1 MKGSVMKKIILS
13 LILASSLAVPAFAA
27 SWNAVNRVPVVGKQV
42 LDKNSLPSNAKFVI
56 TETAVTN
63 STSNTNNEIYIQKTD
78 LGYTGNDNEVAAI
91 VAKELGIIINAN
103 ASKKKFVSNI
113 ASALA
118 GSITDESAQNK
129 ALIINELTMNNM
141 SEKDQMNA
149 DVTGTDLMI
158 QAGYNPLAMIV
169 VLGKMP
175 GSTMDTLKSQPN
187 NFKRSMYIYDYLS
200 YNYPSKV
207 KAGYN
212 CKEYKNFLAYIQ
224 PTIDERKS
232 NKAKLAKFEKEQ
244 AKLKKERAKQ
254 IAKYKATGGLNG
266 WDASYTILKNLSESS
281 EK

>member
-1 MKGSVMKKIILS
+1 MKKLILS
-13 LILASSLAVPAFAA
+13 LCIASLISAPALAA
-27 SWNAVNRVPVVGKQV
+27 SWSAVDRTPTVGKQI
-42 LDKNSLPSNAKFVI
+42 LTKNNLPSTTKFVV

-63 STSNTNNEIYIQKTD
+63 STSNTNDEIYVQKTD

-91 VAKELGIIINAN
+91 LAQEIGVIINAN
-103 ASKKKFVSNI
+103 ASKKKLVSNI
-113 ASALA
+113 TSAIA
-118 GSITDESAQNK
+118 GNFVDTNLENT
-129 ALIINELTMNNM
+129 ALVANELTLNNM
-141 SEKDQMNA
+141 SAKDQMNA
-149 DVTGTDLMI
+149 DITGVDLMI

-175 GSTMDTLKSQPN
+175 GSTVDILKSQPN
-187 NFKRSMYIYDYLS
+187 NYKRSMYIYDYLA

-224 PTIDERKS
+224 PTIDERNS
-232 NKAKLAKFEKEQ
+232 NKTKLAKFQKEQ

>member
-1 MKGSVMKKIILS
+1 MKKILLS
-13 LILASSLAVPAFAA
+13 LILAGTLAMPALAA
-27 SWNAVNRVPVVGKQV
+27 TWSAVDRTPTVGKQI
-42 LDKNSLPSNAKFVI
+42 LSKNNLPSTTKFVV

-63 STSNTNNEIYIQKTD
+63 STSNTNDEIYVQKTD
-78 LGYTGNDNEVAAI
+78 LGYTGNDNEVAAVI
-91 VAKELGIIINAN
+91 AQEIGVIINAN
-103 ASKKKFVSNI
+103 ASKKKLVSNI
-113 ASALA
+113 TSAIA
-118 GSITDESAQNK
+118 GNFVDTNLENT
-129 ALIINELTMNNM
+129 ALVANELTLNNM
-141 SEKDQMNA
+141 SAKDQMNA
-149 DVTGTDLMI
+149 DITGVDLMI

-175 GSTMDTLKSQPN
+175 GSTVDILKSQPN

-224 PTIDERKS
+224 PTIDERNS
-232 NKAKLAKFEKEQ
+232 NKSKLAKFQKEQ

-254 IAKYKATGGLNG
+254 IAKYKATRGLNG

-281 EK
+281 EN

>member
-1 MKGSVMKKIILS
+1 MKKVLLLFMAIL
-13 LILASSLAVPAFAA
+13 LASPAFSATW
-27 SWNAVNRVPVVGKQV
+27 SAVDRVPTVGKQI
-42 LDKNSLPSNAKFVI
+42 LSKNSLPADTKFVV
-56 TETAVTN
+56 TETAVVN
-63 STSNTNNEIYIQKTD
+63 STSNTNNEIYIQKEA
-78 LGYTGNDNEVAAI
+78 LGYTGNDNEVAAVI
-91 VAKELGIIINAN
+91 SQEIGTIINAN
-103 ASKKKFVSNI
+103 ASKKKVVSNI

-118 GSITDESAQNK
+118 GSVSGESAQNN
-129 ALIINELTMNNM
+129 AIIINQLAMNSM

-187 NFKRSMYIYDYLS
+187 NFKRTMYIYDYLA

-212 CKEYKNFLAYIQ
+212 CQEYKNFLAYIQ
-224 PTIDERKS
+224 PTIDERNADK
-232 NKAKLAKFEKEQ
+232 KKLAKFNKEQ
-244 AKLKKERAKQ
+244 AKLKTERAKQ

>member
-1 MKGSVMKKIILS
+1 MKKILLS
-13 LILASSLAVPAFAA
+13 LILAGTLAMPALAA
-27 SWNAVNRVPVVGKQV
+27 TWSAVDRTPTVGKQI
-42 LDKNSLPSNAKFVI
+42 LSKNNLPSTTKFVV

-63 STSNTNNEIYIQKTD
+63 STSNTNDEIYVQKTD
-78 LGYTGNDNEVAAI
+78 LGYTGNDNEVAAVI
-91 VAKELGIIINAN
+91 AQEIGVIINAN
-103 ASKKKFVSNI
+103 ASKKKLVSNI
-113 ASALA
+113 TSAIA
-118 GSITDESAQNK
+118 GNFVNTNLENT
-129 ALIINELTMNNM
+129 ALVANELTLNNM
-141 SEKDQMNA
+141 SAKDQMNA
-149 DVTGTDLMI
+149 DITGVDLMI

-175 GSTMDTLKSQPN
+175 GSTVDILKSQPN

-224 PTIDERKS
+224 PTIDERNS
-232 NKAKLAKFEKEQ
+232 NKSKLAKFQKEQ

-281 EK
+281 EN

>member
-1 MKGSVMKKIILS
+1 MKKVLLLFMAIL
-13 LILASSLAVPAFAA
+13 LASPAFSATW
-27 SWNAVNRVPVVGKQV
+27 SAVDRVPTVGKQI
-42 LDKNSLPSNAKFVI
+42 LTKNNLPTDTKFVV
-56 TETAVTN
+56 TETAVQN
-63 STSNTNNEIYIQKTD
+63 STSNTNNEIYIQKEA
-78 LGYTGNDNEVAAI
+78 LGYTGNDNEVAAVI
-91 VAKELGIIINAN
+91 SQEIGTIINAN
-103 ASKKKFVSNI
+103 ASKKKVVSNI

-118 GSITDESAQNK
+118 GSVSGESAQNN
-129 ALIINELTMNNM
+129 AIIINQLAMNSM

-187 NFKRSMYIYDYLS
+187 NFKRTMYIYDYLA

-224 PTIDERKS
+224 PTIDERNADK
-232 NKAKLAKFEKEQ
+232 KKLAKFNKEQ
-244 AKLKKERAKQ
+244 AKLKAERAKQ

-281 EK
+281 ESK

>member
-1 MKGSVMKKIILS
+1 MKKVILS
-13 LILASSLAVPAFAA
+13 LILASSLALPSLSATW
-27 SWNAVNRVPVVGKQV
+27 SAVDRVPTVGKQI
-42 LDKNSLPSNAKFVI
+42 LTKNNLPADTKFVV
-56 TETAVTN
+56 TETAVVN
-63 STSNTNNEIYIQKTD
+63 STSNTNNEIYIQKEA
-78 LGYTGNDNEVAAI
+78 LSYTGNDNEVAAVI
-91 VAKELGIIINAN
+91 SQEIGTIINAN
-103 ASKKKFVSNI
+103 ASKKKLVSNI

-118 GSITDESAQNK
+118 GSVSGEDAQNK
-129 ALIINELTMNNM
+129 ALIINELAMNNM

-175 GSTMDTLKSQPN
+175 GSTMDILKSQPN
-187 NFKRSMYIYDYLS
+187 NFKRSMYIYDYLT
-200 YNYPSKV
+200 YNYPSKI

-212 CKEYKNFLAYIQ
+212 CKEYKNFAAYVQ
-224 PTIDERKS
+224 PTVDERNADK
-232 NKAKLAKFEKEQ
+232 KKLAKFNKEQ
-244 AKLKKERAKQ
+244 AKLKAERAKQ

>member
-1 MKGSVMKKIILS
+1 MKKILLS
-13 LILASSLAVPAFAA
+13 LIIAGMVSIPSLAA
-27 SWNAVNRVPVVGKQV
+27 SWSAVDRVPTVGKQI
-42 LDKNSLPSNAKFVI
+42 LTKNNLPTDTKFVV
-56 TETAVTN
+56 TETAVVN
-63 STSNTNNEIYIQKTD
+63 STSNTNKELYIQKEA
-78 LGYTGNDNEVAAI
+78 LGYTGNDNEVAAVI
-91 VAKELGIIINAN
+91 AQEIGTVINAN
-103 ASKKKFVSNI
+103 ASKKKLVSNI

-118 GSITDESAQNK
+118 GSVSGESAQNN
-129 ALIINELTMNNM
+129 ALIINELAMNNM

-149 DVTGTDLMI
+149 DVTGVDLMI

-187 NFKRSMYIYDYLS
+187 NFKRSMYIYDYLT
-200 YNYPSKV
+200 YNYPSKI

-212 CKEYKNFLAYIQ
+212 CQEYKNFAAYIQ
-224 PTIDERKS
+224 PSINERNADK
-232 NKAKLAKFEKEQ
+232 KKLAKFEKEQ
-244 AKLKKERAKQ
+244 AKLKAERAKQ

>member
-1 MKGSVMKKIILS
+1 MKKLILS
-13 LILASSLAVPAFAA
+13 LCIASLISAPALAA
-27 SWNAVNRVPVVGKQV
+27 SWSAVDRTPTVGKQI
-42 LDKNSLPSNAKFVI
+42 LTKNNLPSTTKFVV

-63 STSNTNNEIYIQKTD
+63 STSNTNDEIYVQKTD
-78 LGYTGNDNEVAAI
+78 LGYTGNDNEVAAVLAQEI
-91 VAKELGIIINAN
+91 GVIINAN
-103 ASKKKFVSNI
+103 ASKKKLVSNI
-113 ASALA
+113 TSAIA
-118 GSITDESAQNK
+118 GNFVDTNLENT
-129 ALIINELTMNNM
+129 ALVANELTLNNM
-141 SEKDQMNA
+141 SAKDQMNA
-149 DVTGTDLMI
+149 DITGVDLMI

-175 GSTMDTLKSQPN
+175 GSTVDILKSQPN
-187 NFKRSMYIYDYLS
+187 NYKRSMYIYDYLA

-224 PTIDERKS
+224 PTIDERNS
-232 NKAKLAKFEKEQ
+232 NKTKLAKFQKEQ